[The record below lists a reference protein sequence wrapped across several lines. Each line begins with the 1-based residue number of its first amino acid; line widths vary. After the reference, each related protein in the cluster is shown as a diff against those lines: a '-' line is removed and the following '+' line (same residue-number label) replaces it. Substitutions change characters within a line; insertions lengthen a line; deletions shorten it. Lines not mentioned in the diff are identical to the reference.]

1 MNKRI
6 HKKLQINIAIKII
19 IMMFKKYVSFM
30 MYKILLTILV
40 IAIYEE
46 ISFSEL
52 KVIKSYL
59 ISIMS
64 QQD

>member
-1 MNKRI
+1 MYVLLWNKLNNKWDNYMWI
-6 HKKLQINIAIKII
+6 WENILNTYMAH
-19 IMMFKKYVSFM
+19 
-30 MYKILLTILV
+30 KILLTILV
-40 IAIYEE
+40 IAIYEK
-46 ISFSEL
+46 ISFLEL

>member
-46 ISFSEL
+46 ISFLEL

>member
-1 MNKRI
+1 MWYNKVTN
-6 HKKLQINIAIKII
+6 LDCIKNLEYFSNVCI
-19 IMMFKKYVSFM
+19 V
-30 MYKILLTILV
+30 YKILLTILV
-40 IAIYEE
+40 IVIYEE